1 MLTKVEGDGV
11 ITVFDAYSDE
21 EAIDIAFIYISKVIG
36 LKKEYGISII
46 S

>member
-11 ITVFDAYSDE
+11 ITVFDADSDE